1 MSTTTADVAGRVASV
16 SGPIEQYCTFWVADL
31 FFGVSVDEVQEV
43 LRAQPMSPVPRAS
56 EAITGL
62 INLRGQIVT
71 AVDLRVRLGLP
82 PREEGVLPMNVIV
95 RSRGE
100 VVSLLVDD
108 IGDVID
114 SAGIESEPA
123 PSNMPPEIQ
132 DVVLGVRPLPESI
145 LLVLDADRA
154 VDVTAVP
161 EASSATSGGNRD

>member
-1 MSTTTADVAGRVASV
+1 MRPVSHAGTTTATRTA
-16 SGPIEQYCTFWVADL
+16 EQYCTFWVAGL
-31 FFGVSVDEVQEV
+31 FFGVAVDEVQEV
-43 LRAQPMSPVPRAS
+43 LRRQPMTPVPRADR
-56 EAITGL
+56 AVTGL

-82 PREEGVLPMNVIV
+82 DRSGAELPMNVIV

-114 SAGIESEPA
+114 AAGVDLQPA
-123 PSNMPPEIQ
+123 PTTVPRGVQ
-132 DVVLGVRPLPESI
+132 DVVRGVRPLPDSI

-154 VDVTAVP
+154 ADVAPTP
-161 EASSATSGGNRD
+161 DNPGGTP

>member
-1 MSTTTADVAGRVASV
+1 MTTTSTIARTA
-16 SGPIEQYCTFWVADL
+16 EQYCTFWVAGL
-31 FFGVSVDEVQEV
+31 FFGVAVDEVQEV
-43 LRAQPMSPVPRAS
+43 LRRQPMTPVPRADR
-56 EAITGL
+56 AVTGL

-82 PREEGVLPMNVIV
+82 DREGDELPMNVIV

-114 SAGIESEPA
+114 TAGVDPHPV
-123 PSNMPPEIQ
+123 PSTMPRAVQ
-132 DVVLGVRPLPESI
+132 DVVRGVRPLSDSI

-154 VDVTAVP
+154 VDV
-161 EASSATSGGNRD
+161 ATTPDTTGGTP

>member
-1 MSTTTADVAGRVASV
+1 MTGVQTCAL
-16 SGPIEQYCTFWVADL
+16 PIF
-31 FFGVSVDEVQEV
+31 
-43 LRAQPMSPVPRAS
+43 
-56 EAITGL
+56 TGL

-82 PREEGVLPMNVIV
+82 DREGDELPMNVIV

-114 SAGIESEPA
+114 TAAVDPHPV
-123 PSNMPPEIQ
+123 PSTMPRAVQ
-132 DVVLGVRPLPESI
+132 DVVRGVRPLPDSI

-154 VDVTAVP
+154 VDV
-161 EASSATSGGNRD
+161 ATTPDTTGGNP

>member
-1 MSTTTADVAGRVASV
+1 MIAATGRLAEVD
-16 SGPIEQYCTFWVADL
+16 QYCTFWVAGL
-31 FFGVSVDEVQEV
+31 CFGVDVAEVQEV
-43 LRAQPMSPVPRAS
+43 LRHQPMTPVPRAS
-56 EAITGL
+56 EAVQGL

-82 PREEGVLPMNVIV
+82 PRPEGTLPMNVIV

-114 SAGIESEPA
+114 AGQQGDPGIEPP
-123 PSNMPPEIQ
+123 PSNVPESVKE
-132 DVVLGVRPLPESI
+132 VVLGVRPLPDAI

-154 VDVTAVP
+154 TDVSAVP
-161 EASSATSGGNRD
+161 DPTGGNQ

>member
-1 MSTTTADVAGRVASV
+1 MTITATARTA
-16 SGPIEQYCTFWVADL
+16 EQYCTFWVSGL
-31 FFGVSVDEVQEV
+31 FFGVAVDEVQEV
-43 LRAQPMSPVPRAS
+43 LRLQPMTPVPRAD
-56 EAITGL
+56 EAVTGL

-82 PREEGVLPMNVIV
+82 ARAAGEVPMNVIV

-114 SAGIESEPA
+114 TAGVDAQPA
-123 PSNMPPEIQ
+123 PSNMPKEVQ
-132 DVVLGVRPLPESI
+132 DVVRGVRPLPDTI

-154 VDVTAVP
+154 VDV
-161 EASSATSGGNRD
+161 ATTPDTTGGNP

>member
-1 MSTTTADVAGRVASV
+1 MSVATAAD
-16 SGPIEQYCTFWVADL
+16 QYCTFWVAGH
-31 FFGVSVDEVQEV
+31 FFGVSVNEVQEV
-43 LRAQPMSPVPRAS
+43 LRHQPMTPVPRAH
-56 EAITGL
+56 EAVRGL

-82 PREEGVLPMNVIV
+82 PRAEGELPMNVIV

-114 SAGIESEPA
+114 TAGLELEAVPSTMPA
-123 PSNMPPEIQ
+123 TVQ
-132 DVVLGVRPLPESI
+132 DVVLGVRPMPDAI

-154 VDVTAVP
+154 VDVFAVA
-161 EASSATSGGNRD
+161 ENAGGAA

>member
-1 MSTTTADVAGRVASV
+1 MSQTATATRV
-16 SGPIEQYCTFWVADL
+16 GEQYCTFWVADL
-31 FFGVSVDEVQEV
+31 FFGVAVEEVQEV
-43 LRAQPMSPVPRAS
+43 LRHQPMTPVPQAD
-56 EAITGL
+56 EAVTGL

-82 PREEGVLPMNVIV
+82 ARSGDQLPMNVIV

-114 SAGIESEPA
+114 TAGVDAQPA
-123 PSNMPPEIQ
+123 PSNMPREVQ
-132 DVVLGVRPLPESI
+132 DVVRGVRPLPDTI

-154 VDVTAVP
+154 VDVSTAP
-161 EASSATSGGNRD
+161 DKTGGNP